1 VGGAI
6 TVTLTVKLYGPSL
19 ESLLGSITVPV
30 NVPVVV
36 AGKVMLK
43 LVTEPL
49 LNGDNT
55 ILVMVKLDP
64 AGKVVIVLPAPLF
77 KVKLEGPKLY
87 IKNGIV
93 IGTPTKVV
101 PRSV

>member
-1 VGGAI
+1 VLTILLFGIVPISLLAFSHNFKFVVTPPGATVRVGGAI

-49 LNGDNT
+49 LN
-55 ILVMVKLDP
+55 
-64 AGKVVIVLPAPLF
+64 
-77 KVKLEGPKLY
+77 
-87 IKNGIV
+87 
-93 IGTPTKVV
+93 
-101 PRSV
+101 